1 MAGSDPIL
9 AVRDLRV
16 RFRTLDGVVDAV
28 KGVNLQV
35 NAGETA
41 AIVGESGSGKSQ
53 TMMAAMRLLA
63 SNGSATGTVD
73 YRGRNLLELSKRE
86 LNRIRGSRISM
97 IFQEPMTS
105 LDPLY
110 SIGSQLMEPIR
121 RHRKLGAKEARAEA
135 IRLLDLVRIP
145 DPERRFKSY
154 PYELSGGQ
162 RQRVMIAMAL
172 ANNPDILIA
181 DEPTTALDVTVQ
193 AQILTLLAELQ
204 QKLGM
209 AIVFITHDLGI
220 VRRLADRVYVMRA
233 GEVMEEGET
242 GRIFAEPRHPYTKML
257 LSAEPSGRKEPPPSG
272 SPVILEGRSVEV
284 TFSIGGGF
292 LSGPPMILRAVDKVS
307 LALKQKQTIGIVG
320 ESGSGKSTL
329 GRALL
334 RLLPSEGVIRLGVKD
349 ISKAD
354 REAMQ
359 PLRRE
364 LQLVFQD
371 PFGSLSP
378 RMTVGQIVT
387 EGLLVHEQSLSRAE
401 RDRRAAEALREVG
414 LDPAMRN
421 RYPHEFSGGQRQRI
435 AIARAM
441 ILKPRVVVLDEP
453 TSALDR
459 SVQKQIVELLRNLQS
474 THELSYLFISHDLA
488 VVRAMADYIM
498 VMRQGRVVEQGPTDE
513 IFDSPREEYTRT
525 LMAAAVDEK
534 RFRAGT
540 LEPVAQENETRQG
553 QEPGLES
560 KSIWNG

>member
-1 MAGSDPIL
+1 MAAGDPIL
-9 AVRDLRV
+9 AVRNLRV
-16 RFRTLDGVVDAV
+16 RFRTLDGAVEAV
-28 KGVNLQV
+28 KGINLHV
-35 NAGETA
+35 DAGETV

-53 TMMAAMRLLA
+53 TMMAAMSLLA
-63 SNGSATGTVD
+63 SNGEATGTVD
-73 YRGRNLLELSKRE
+73 YRGTNLLTLSKRD
-86 LNRIRGSRISM
+86 LNQVRGRKISM

-121 RHRKLGAKEARAEA
+121 RHRGLSAAEARIEA
-135 IRLLDLVRIP
+135 LRLLDLVSIP
-145 DPERRFKSY
+145 EPPRRFRSY
-154 PYELSGGQ
+154 PYEMSGGQ

-172 ANNPDILIA
+172 CNNPDILIA

-193 AQILTLLAELQ
+193 AQILQLLAELQ
-204 QKLGM
+204 KRLGM

-233 GEVMEEGET
+233 GEVVEEGATEAIFSAPKHDYTRMLLAAEPT
-242 GRIFAEPRHPYTKML
+242 GRKQ
-257 LSAEPSGRKEPPPSG
+257 PPPEG
-272 SPVILEGRSVEV
+272 APVMLEGRNVAV

-292 LSGPPMILRAVDKVS
+292 LSGPPMILRAVDGISV
-307 LALKQKQTIGIVG
+307 ALRQQQTIGIVG

-334 RLLPSEGVIRLGVKD
+334 RLLPSQGVIRFERRD
-349 ISKAD
+349 IDKAD

-387 EGLLVHEQSLSRAE
+387 EGLLVHEPSLSKAE
-401 RDRRAAEALREVG
+401 RDRRAIEALNEVG
-414 LDPAMRN
+414 LDPVTRN

-441 ILKPRVVVLDEP
+441 ILKPKVVVLDEP

-459 SVQKQIVELLRNLQS
+459 SVQKQIVELLRDLQRA
-474 THELSYLFISHDLA
+474 HELSYLFISHDLA
-488 VVRAMADYIM
+488 VVRAIADYII
-498 VMRQGRVVEQGPTDE
+498 VMREGRIVEEGQTAA
-513 IFDSPREEYTRT
+513 IFDHPSQDYTRT
-525 LMAAAVDEK
+525 LMAAAMDDT
-534 RFRAGT
+534 RFSA
-540 LEPVAQENETRQG
+540 A
-553 QEPGLES
+553 PG
-560 KSIWNG
+560 